1 MHNIVNVKDIEM
13 LCENYSIFK
22 SIHDKYGMP
31 PNWSREPG
39 FISLSKIIL
48 EQQVSIESAKAHF
61 NKLNSYIPEFN
72 PKEII
77 KLTDQEMRD
86 CHISRQKA
94 NYLRS
99 LSVAILENELDLKV
113 LNIYSDSEVRELL
126 TRVKGIGNWTVD
138 IYLMFC
144 LQRKD
149 IFPSGDIAVI
159 NAAMELLKVETKVI
173 VLKTSENWTPFRSLA
188 AYYLWHYYLKKRNR

>member
-1 MHNIVNVKDIEM
+1 M

-99 LSVAILENELDLKV
+99 LSVAILENELDLEV